1 MIINYLKK
9 YIKLY
14 YRKAKNTNKAFNH
27 NFDHIKDINI
37 INKGLENEK

>member
-1 MIINYLKK
+1 MDDEKNISNYIIE
-9 YIKLY
+9 
-14 YRKAKNTNKAFNH
+14 KAENTNKTFNH